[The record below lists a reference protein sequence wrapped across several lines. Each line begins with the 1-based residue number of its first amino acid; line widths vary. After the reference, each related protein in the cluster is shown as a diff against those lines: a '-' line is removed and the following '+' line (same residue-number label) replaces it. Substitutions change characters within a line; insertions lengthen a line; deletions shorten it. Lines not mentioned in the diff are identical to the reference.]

1 MRLEQLLSKI
11 SDARMLWVSPTAKRT
26 AGELSDAI
34 VACRKRLKGFDPTR
48 VALELSD
55 SVSALAWMIALDGVA
70 TVVFLVP
77 DSLRDSEDYESL
89 RDRFNPTLVVNDKQL
104 NKVHDEQAEHA
115 SSCKE
120 HVPTRWI
127 LATSGT
133 TGVPKLIEHST
144 DSLIKT
150 CKADIDRGKDFTWG
164 LVYDPFRFAGL
175 QVVLQALASGSRLV
189 LCNQIGGVTD
199 QVAFLRENNANALS
213 ATPTYWRKLLM
224 SGGMKGHLFRQIT
237 LGGEPADQTI
247 LDALKSGFPDARISH
262 IYASTE
268 VGVGFS
274 VIDGLIGFPLQ
285 YLENGVAGNQLRIGE
300 SGTLLIKPDKHAPSA
315 GEISLARSDG
325 FIDSGDLVEIRGE
338 RILFLGRDSGA
349 INVGGNKVI
358 PEEVEAVIREVGGVG
373 EVLVKPKGSGL
384 MGQLVTA
391 EIQPMSPDA
400 DKASLKEKI
409 SAHCR
414 GRLEKYKVPALIKF
428 VAEIEHSPTGKI
440 SRI

>member
-1 MRLEQLLSKI
+1 MRLEELLSKI
-11 SDARMLWVSPTAKRT
+11 SDARMLWISPRAKLS
-26 AGELSDAI
+26 AGDLRGA
-34 VACRKRLKGFDPTR
+34 VAACRERLKGLDSKR

-55 SVSALAWMIALDGVA
+55 SVSALTWMIALDGVA
-70 TVVFLVP
+70 GVVFLVP
-77 DSLRDSEDYESL
+77 DSLRESEGYESL
-89 RDRFNPTLVVNDKQL
+89 RHRFNPSLIVDDKL
-104 NKVHDEQAEHA
+104 ADKVPEKRAGHA
-115 SSCKE
+115 STSKE
-120 HVPTRWI
+120 HVPTRWM

-144 DSLIKT
+144 AKLTRT
-150 CKADIDRGKDFTWG
+150 CKADIDRGTDFIWG

-189 LCNQIGGVTD
+189 LCNQIGGVTG
-199 QVAFLRENNANALS
+199 QVAFLRENNVNALS

-237 LGGEPADQTI
+237 LGGEPADQTV
-247 LDALKSGFPDARISH
+247 LNALKSAFPDARIAH

-268 VGVGFS
+268 TGVGFS
-274 VIDGLIGFPLQ
+274 VIDGLAGFPLQ

-300 SGTLLIKPDKHAPSA
+300 SGTLLIKPDKHAPSVGGA
-315 GEISLARSDG
+315 SPACNDG

-358 PEEVEAVIREVGGVG
+358 PEEIEAVIREVEGVG
-373 EVLVKPKGSGL
+373 EVLVKPRGSGL
-384 MGQLVTA
+384 MGQLVAA
-391 EIQPMSPDA
+391 EIQPMSPSA

-409 SAHCR
+409 VAHCR
-414 GRLEKYKVPALIKF
+414 WRLEKYKVPVFIRF
-428 VAEIEHSPTGKI
+428 VAKIEHNSTGKM
-440 SRI
+440 SRT